1 MADARPDPERARR
14 VSAHPRHALRCPVR
28 VSGIDPE
35 IDAETRLPC
44 FVSIE
49 ESSVNL
55 SEGGVF
61 VPGADTLTPGR
72 RVLVEIEL
80 PDGAT
85 FQATGAVV
93 WRRRPLAARAGDRPA
108 GMGIEF
114 TGMARSSAVALAA
127 ALETRRKP
135 RGSRSQRR
143 RSRYAHSN

>member
-1 MADARPDPERARR
+1 MADARLDPERTRR

-35 IDAETRLPC
+35 IDPETRLPC

-55 SEGGVF
+55 SAGGVF

-72 RVLVEIEL
+72 RVLVEIDL
-80 PDGAT
+80 PSGT
-85 FQATGAVV
+85 TLQASGAVA
-93 WRRRPLAARAGDRPA
+93 WRRRPVAARAGDRPA
-108 GMGIEF
+108 GMGIAF
-114 TGMARSSAVALAA
+114 TGMSDASAVALAD

-135 RGSRSQRR
+135 RGTRSQSRR
-143 RSRYAHSN
+143 IRHVHSA